1 MSSKMFLALATVA
14 LLGPAMIST
23 SAYALDPN
31 TTEASDKD
39 VKTDQ
44 KDNSKDRKDIRPD
57 KHDQQQDDHQGSGA
71 FTK

>member
-1 MSSKMFLALATVA
+1 MFLALATA
-14 LLGPAMIST
+14 AIFGTAMIST
-23 SAYALDPN
+23 SAYAADPN

-44 KDNSKDRKDIRPD
+44 KDNSKDHKDIRQD
-57 KHDQQQDDHQGSGA
+57 KHDQQQDDHLGGA

>member
-1 MSSKMFLALATVA
+1 MFLALATVA

-23 SAYALDPN
+23 SAHALDPN
-31 TTEASDKD
+31 TTEAADKD

-44 KDNSKDRKDIRPD
+44 KDNSKDHKDIRPD
-57 KHDQQQDDHQGSGA
+57 DRDQHQDDHPAGGA